1 MSHDARVWVW
11 DHSLSKGTARMV
23 LTLIADRC
31 IDHTCTAYAS
41 VPALM
46 RRANASRSAVRDAL
60 DKLVASGEIVRL
72 DGRKGPRGETY
83 YRLPEAA
90 RFMTA
95 DGGNPPHQ
103 GGLIPT
109 PEVAESDTSGS
120 NAVGAESDPGV
131 QNPTPGGAGIRHLGG
146 TESDPQNRSEPIGT
160 SRYSSSAP
168 IPASQWQIDAGSE
181 SWLRSEGHLARLG
194 EEGVRVADDKW
205 RAFRADGSP
214 RSGAAWGA
222 DWRAW
227 ITRERSPAPVARHSA
242 ASPSGG
248 SASAKMTRPEAH
260 LAALLAALDEP
271 VPTV

>member
-41 VPALM
+41 VPTLM

-90 RFMTA
+90 HFMTE
-95 DGGNPPHQ
+95 DVRNPTHQ
-103 GGLIPT
+103 EGQIPT
-109 PEVAESDTSGS
+109 PEVPESDTSSS
-120 NAVGAESDPGV
+120 NADGPKSDPGV
-131 QNPTPGGAGIRHLGG
+131 QNPTPGGAGFRYLGG
-146 TESDPQNRSEPIGT
+146 AESDPQNRSEPIGT

-168 IPASQWQIDAGSE
+168 IPASQWQIDAVSE
-181 SWLRSEGHLARLG
+181 SWLRSEGHLTRLG

-205 RAFRADGSP
+205 RAFRAGGSP
-214 RSGAAWGA
+214 RAGAAWGA

-227 ITRERSPAPVARHSA
+227 ITRERPVAPHSA
-242 ASPSGG
+242 SSPSGR

-260 LAALLAALDEP
+260 LAALLAALDES